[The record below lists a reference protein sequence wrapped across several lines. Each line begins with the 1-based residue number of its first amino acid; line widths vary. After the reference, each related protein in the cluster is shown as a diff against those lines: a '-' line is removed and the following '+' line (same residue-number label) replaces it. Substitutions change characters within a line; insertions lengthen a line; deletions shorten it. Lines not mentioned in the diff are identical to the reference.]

1 MEGHSLI
8 RLADEQLAAA
18 READSGRSAHNL
30 HRGRDRRLRQTLL
43 ALRGGRSLDEHDSP
57 GEATLQVLRGQ
68 VRLVAGDESWEG
80 HAGDLVVVPPRRHA
94 LHAVT
99 DAAVLLTVTPRP

>member
-1 MEGHSLI
+1 MEALSLT
-8 RLADEQLAAA
+8 RLADERLAAA
-18 READSGRSAHNL
+18 READSGRSARSL
-30 HRGRDRRLRQTLL
+30 HPGRDRRLRQTLL

-57 GEATLQVLRGQ
+57 GEATLQVLVGQ

-80 HAGDLVVVPPRRHA
+80 DAGDLVVIPPVRHA